1 MEVLY
6 LLFLLFGIA
15 TADISHLDRLLNR
28 LDGST
33 QAPVVDLT
41 TPGPLHRVR
50 HSHLLHELKEDYDE
64 EEEEDD
70 EESQA
75 DHVQRSPYSTSIG
88 RNNWS
93 EYYSSRKNKDK
104 IWNNYHPISAAK
116 PSNSDPKS
124 QNEVRLHLLQMSKE
138 FSCRVPQPKI
148 IRVADHYPSMSNTYF
163 PPCTKLHVCAED
175 TGCCGPTQKC
185 GPKASQKVELYFYVT
200 VDSPSLGGHYSHK
213 LMKIEKL
220 TFYNHTECTCQDRTD
235 EMPRDTDL
243 KTGLDTNRIPNQ
255 PAPYRCKCPSEYTVR
270 NLANGSCTCDCFDK
284 QRDCTKYKKGKENF
298 NHHDRICIE
307 TGKCTIPSCDFGVFN
322 RRLGRC
328 PRKHEKFRSWPRYKA

>member
-1 MEVLY
+1 MSQTSLEMASVCASIKCKAYFDSGFQNSLGLWIPEKGLRMFDPWMLSEVLY
-6 LLFLLFGIA
+6 G
-15 TADISHLDRLLNR
+15 LDPEYEGQLKREELCMSESLSSVLR
-28 LDGST
+28 R
-33 QAPVVDLT
+33 
-41 TPGPLHRVR
+41 RV
-50 HSHLLHELKEDYDE
+50 L
-64 EEEEDD
+64 
-70 EESQA
+70 
-75 DHVQRSPYSTSIG
+75 G
-88 RNNWS
+88 
-93 EYYSSRKNKDK
+93 YSSLFC
-104 IWNNYHPISAAK
+104 
-116 PSNSDPKS
+116 NSIA
-124 QNEVRLHLLQMSKE
+124 M
-138 FSCRVPQPKI
+138 
-148 IRVADHYPSMSNTYF
+148 IRIYPS
-163 PPCTKLHVCAED
+163 LHY
-175 TGCCGPTQKC
+175 T
-185 GPKASQKVELYFYVT
+185 VT